1 MKKVYKKIKMEKV
14 MDIIRAKGF
23 YYIKTED
30 IYPEL
35 QSEKEDNKYNLPNY
49 NMPRYIIVT
58 DDSNIKSKRPELS
71 KMIIVPVDKF
81 AKMAELYNNY
91 HGSETKFERRNTRY
105 HNAEGYFEDI
115 IETENGEKQLKPME
129 IDMHPV
135 ENAVDNNVSKDKIA
149 EAMNHLTE
157 AQRRRISM
165 FYFQRYTEREIA
177 EIEGV
182 NRYAVRD
189 SIKCAI
195 KKLKKYL

>member
-14 MDIIRAKGF
+14 MDIIKAKGF

-35 QSEKEDNKYNLPNY
+35 QRKKDDYKYNLLNY
-49 NMPRYIIVT
+49 NMPKYIIVT
-58 DDSNIKSKRPELS
+58 DDSKITEKRPELS
-71 KMIIVPVDKF
+71 KMIIVSTSEF
-81 AKMAELYNNY
+81 TEMAELYNSY
-91 HGSETKFERRNTRY
+91 HANETKFERRNSRY
-105 HNAEGYFEDI
+105 HNAEGYFEDT

-135 ENAVDNNVSKDKIA
+135 ENAVDNKETTDKIA
-149 EAMNHLTE
+149 EAMKHLTE
-157 AQRRRISM
+157 AQKRRINM

-182 NRYAVRD
+182 NRYAIRD
-189 SIKCAI
+189 SINCAI
-195 KKLKKYL
+195 KKLKKYF

>member
-1 MKKVYKKIKMEKV
+1 MKKIYKKIKMEKV
-14 MDIIRAKGF
+14 MDIIKTKGF

-30 IYPEL
+30 IYLEL
-35 QSEKEDNKYNLPNY
+35 QHEKDDDTYNLLDY
-49 NMPRYIIVT
+49 NMPKYIIVT
-58 DDSNIKSKRPELS
+58 DDSEITEKRPELS
-71 KMIIVPVDKF
+71 EMIIVSTSEF
-81 AKMAELYNNY
+81 AEMAELYNSY
-91 HGSETKFERRNTRY
+91 HANETKFERRNARY

-115 IETENGEKQLKPME
+115 IKTENGEKQLKPME
-129 IDMHPV
+129 IDLHPV
-135 ENAVDNNVSKDKIA
+135 ENAVDNKETKDKIA

-157 AQRRRISM
+157 SQKRRIIM

-189 SIKCAI
+189 SINCAI

>member
-1 MKKVYKKIKMEKV
+1 MKKIYKKIKMEKV
-14 MDIIRAKGF
+14 MDIIKTKGF

-30 IYPEL
+30 IYLEL
-35 QSEKEDNKYNLPNY
+35 QHEKDDDTYNLLDY
-49 NMPRYIIVT
+49 NMPKYIIVT
-58 DDSNIKSKRPELS
+58 DDSEIAVKKPELS
-71 KMIIVPVDKF
+71 EMIIVSVSDF
-81 AKMAELYNNY
+81 AEMAELYNSY
-91 HGSETKFERRNTRY
+91 HANETKFERRNKRY

-135 ENAVDNNVSKDKIA
+135 ENAVDNKETTDKIA

-157 AQRRRISM
+157 AQKRRINM

-189 SIKCAI
+189 SINCAI